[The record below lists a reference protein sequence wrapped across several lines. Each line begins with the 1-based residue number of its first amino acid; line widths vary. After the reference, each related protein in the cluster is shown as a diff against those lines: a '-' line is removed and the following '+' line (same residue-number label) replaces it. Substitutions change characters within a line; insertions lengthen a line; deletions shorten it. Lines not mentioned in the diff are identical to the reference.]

1 MSEVICQVYKNLEN
15 AKSPERRALYDQVSK
30 FCKRFVGRAAKEF
43 DSRLKTLH
51 FTGELALQK
60 DGGEGMTP
68 TFAPLVLC
76 LCAPFIS
83 EEDFKE
89 YFDVYGSAHTVETI
103 TNLMDF
109 PIKIGKL
116 QEYPLLLERWSMI
129 AYVQRGNLAAG
140 DQVQRRL
147 KGVFWLLAYEGKS
160 AESLTPVLF
169 ADIEKNFES
178 ALLETYAEQFDEGAS
193 EFLFTLFSGAA
204 EEPAAYE
211 DPWFLEFCRRFFVN
225 DFAPDL
231 QAYFD
236 SVYESVNDAERITFD
251 GKRILLPAA

>member
-1 MSEVICQVYKNLEN
+1 MSEVIYQVYKDLESP
-15 AKSPERRALYDQVSK
+15 KSPERRALYDQIFE
-30 FCKRFVGRAAKEF
+30 FCKRFVGRASKEF

-60 DGGEGMTP
+60 EGGEGMTP
-68 TFAPLVLC
+68 AFAPLVLC
-76 LCAPFIS
+76 LCAPRIN
-83 EEDFKE
+83 EEDFKG
-89 YFDVYGSAHTVETI
+89 YFEKYGSTYSVGTI
-103 TNLMDF
+103 ISLMSG
-109 PIKIGKL
+109 PIKFGKL

-129 AYVQRGNLAAG
+129 AYVQRANLATG
-140 DQVQRRL
+140 GQIQRRL
-147 KGVFWLLAYEGKS
+147 SAIFWALAYEGRS
-160 AESLTPVLF
+160 AESLIPVLF
-169 ADIEKNFES
+169 AEIEKNFDT

-211 DPWFLEFCRRFFVN
+211 DPWFQEFCGRFFAH

-236 SVYESVNDAERITFD
+236 SVYESVDEAERITFD

>member
-1 MSEVICQVYKNLEN
+1 MSEVIYQVYKDLESPR
-15 AKSPERRALYDQVSK
+15 SPERRALYDQIFE
-30 FCKRFVGRAAKEF
+30 FCQRFVGRASKEF

-60 DGGEGMTP
+60 EGGEGMTP
-68 TFAPLVLC
+68 AFAPLALC
-76 LCAPFIS
+76 LCAPRIN
-83 EEDFKE
+83 EEDFE
-89 YFDVYGSAHTVETI
+89 GYFDNYGSVHSVGTI
-103 TNLMDF
+103 TSLMGG
-109 PIKIGKL
+109 PIKFGKL

-129 AYVQRGNLAAG
+129 AYVQRANLATGA
-140 DQVQRRL
+140 QIQRRL
-147 KGVFWLLAYEGKS
+147 SAIFWALAYEGRS

-169 ADIEKNFES
+169 TEIERNFDT

-193 EFLFTLFSGAA
+193 EFLLTLFSGAA

-211 DPWFLEFCRRFFVN
+211 DPWFREFCGRFFAH
-225 DFAPDL
+225 DFAPNL

-236 SVYESVNDAERITFD
+236 SVYESVDETERITFD